1 MICVREYFYL
11 QRIMLLDENNKSTS
25 CFLLSSNKKNV
36 QRYALLGN
44 SLNVDVAAVLI
55 KLMVLGD
62 DETKLTPEELAELNR
77 LKAEFQ

>member
-1 MICVREYFYL
+1 M
-11 QRIMLLDENNKSTS
+11 
-25 CFLLSSNKKNV
+25 NV

-62 DETKLTPEELAELNR
+62 DETKLSPEELAELNR